1 VSNVIDLASRRV
13 DRIVIE
19 AGIVKSAD
27 PDLDGRRTYWLEYQ
41 PADGG
46 ACITWQGASLSEAR
60 RAAAEWVAGGAV
72 ISDRTGM
79 PA

>member
-19 AGIVKSAD
+19 TGIVKSAD
-27 PDLDGRRTYWLEYQ
+27 PELNGRRTFWLEYR

-46 ACITWQGASLSEAR
+46 ACITWDGESLAEAR
-60 RAAAEWVAGGAV
+60 RAAAEWAADGAV
-72 ISDRTGM
+72 VSDRTGM